1 MKLYLPELANLDWSI
16 CHLTPGK
23 IYDGELTPVVYD
35 PQTLQPA
42 PPCYIVI
49 CDDGKSRKID
59 SHYFSKLDELREE
72 KINQILDF

>member
-1 MKLYLPELANLDWSI
+1 MVGRDQHQCQVMVS
-16 CHLTPGK
+16 
-23 IYDGELTPVVYD
+23 
-35 PQTLQPA
+35 Q
-42 PPCYIVI
+42 I